1 MPEFFSY
8 AQAKI
13 KIYIWQL
20 VLISELDGILLHIT
34 RENNAVSFYCTSL
47 TIYQLNN
54 QFQNCIVSITVH
66 TVPPKLKEIIKLKD
80 KYVKWE
86 LDPWHNKIVNLEKAA
101 NNIST
106 ECIHTCLTC
115 GYCKGGNTGSGKSSR
130 KKGCS
135 SGLLYLPS

>member
-1 MPEFFSY
+1 
-8 AQAKI
+8 
-13 KIYIWQL
+13 
-20 VLISELDGILLHIT
+20 
-34 RENNAVSFYCTSL
+34 
-47 TIYQLNN
+47 
-54 QFQNCIVSITVH
+54 VSITVH

-115 GYCKGGNTGSGKSSR
+115 GYCKGGNTGSGKSSG